1 MRNSLKSL
9 NEINAQVL
17 AIDPH
22 ESWSAKYLLEDAGA
36 STDDLS
42 FPLLMDPSLTASLA
56 YGVAFQMRIHT
67 ELSNRP
73 ATFVIDK
80 EGIIRYAKR
89 AEMYNDRPQPTE
101 IIEVLKSLE
110 E

>member
-1 MRNSLKSL
+1 
-9 NEINAQVL
+9 
-17 AIDPH
+17 
-22 ESWSAKYLLEDAGA
+22 
-36 STDDLS
+36 
-42 FPLLMDPSLTASLA
+42 MDPSLTTSLA

-89 AEMYNDRPQPTE
+89 AEMFNDRPKPTD
-101 IIEVLKSLE
+101 IIDVLKSLGK
-110 E
+110 